1 MQITKHMFFLVTKER
16 RRNYLLS
23 EPNYHTAKFFKENL
37 LVKEMKKTQITMNK
51 PVYSGLSI
59 LELSKTVT
67 YEFWYDYIKLKYG
80 ENAKLCY
87 MDVDSY
93 IVPVTTDG
101 IYKNIAE
108 DEKQDFTLQ
117 IKK

>member
-1 MQITKHMFFLVTKER
+1 
-16 RRNYLLS
+16 
-23 EPNYHTAKFFKENL
+23 
-37 LVKEMKKTQITMNK
+37 
-51 PVYSGLSI
+51 
-59 LELSKTVT
+59 
-67 YEFWYDYIKLKYG
+67 
-80 ENAKLCY
+80 
-87 MDVDSY
+87 MDVDSF

>member
-1 MQITKHMFFLVTKER
+1 MFFLVTKER

-59 LELSKTVT
+59 LELSKTNVWILVWLHKT
-67 YEFWYDYIKLKYG
+67 KIWWKCKTLLYGCRQLYCPCDNRWYLQKYCRRW
-80 ENAKLCY
+80 ETRLYTSN
-87 MDVDSY
+87 
-93 IVPVTTDG
+93 
-101 IYKNIAE
+101 
-108 DEKQDFTLQ
+108 
-117 IKK
+117 

>member
-1 MQITKHMFFLVTKER
+1 
-16 RRNYLLS
+16 
-23 EPNYHTAKFFKENL
+23 
-37 LVKEMKKTQITMNK
+37 MKR

-80 ENAKLCY
+80 ANAKLCY
-87 MDVDSY
+87 MDVDIF

-108 DEKQDFTLQ
+108 DGKQDFTLQ
-117 IKK
+117 IMK